1 MRRARGHTKA
11 TTGRRRTIIRLL
23 FSRLTSDD
31 GAVIGGIGIVEDIAE
46 RRHSEQLLRLSEQ
59 KFRGLFES
67 SHDGIIFTDL
77 QGRIQDVNHA
87 ILEMTSY
94 SRDELLAM
102 TFQQLTPPK
111 WHAMEEEIVRTR
123 ILATG
128 SSGEYEKE
136 YARKDGTVIPVAL
149 SVWLQRDESGK
160 PVGMWGTVRDSSER
174 RRTEDEVRRKM
185 AEIEKLNRFMIG
197 REERIIEVKREVNEL
212 LTRHGQPPKYKV

>member
-1 MRRARGHTKA
+1 M
-11 TTGRRRTIIRLL
+11 
-23 FSRLTSDD
+23 
-31 GAVIGGIGIVEDIAE
+31 
-46 RRHSEQLLRLSEQ
+46 
-59 KFRGLFES
+59 
-67 SHDGIIFTDL
+67 FTDL